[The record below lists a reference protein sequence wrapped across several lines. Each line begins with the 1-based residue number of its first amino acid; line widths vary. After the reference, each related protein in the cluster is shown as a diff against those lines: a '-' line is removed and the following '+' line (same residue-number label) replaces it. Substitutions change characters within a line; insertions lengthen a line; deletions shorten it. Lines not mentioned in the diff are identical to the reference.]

1 MTPEPSPR
9 RGKGAHHDPSDPTH
23 TAGAPQARG
32 GFNADIPPPGNRRT
46 GRPTLDEVAARAG
59 VARMTVSRVIN
70 AAASVSPRTRAL
82 VERAIAETGYVPNRA
97 AQTLAGKRN
106 DIVALV
112 LSEPGIS
119 IYGEH
124 YLTEITRGIETVIA
138 PLDTHLMLALNRPGT
153 EQESLTGRLTQM
165 LRGHRVDGVLLVSV
179 LADDPLPA
187 MVERLRMPAL
197 LSGHGPAWDSAGRVD
212 VDEVDAACNAT
223 TYLLRQG
230 RSVVA
235 TITGPLDTHPAR
247 RRLEGYRQGVEL
259 AGGTRGTGRLIACGD
274 MTEEGGARAMRE
286 ILAMSPDVDGILA
299 ASDAMAAGAL
309 RALREAGRRVPEDA
323 AVIGFDDSVIARH
336 TDPPLTSVRLPL
348 SEMGRTMARILL
360 QQIGAP
366 SSAQPPHSLLCAELV
381 LRDSA

>member
-1 MTPEPSPR
+1 M
-9 RGKGAHHDPSDPTH
+9 
-23 TAGAPQARG
+23 
-32 GFNADIPPPGNRRT
+32 PPGKRRT

-82 VERAIAETGYVPNRA
+82 VERAIAETGYIPNRA
-97 AQTLAGKRN
+97 AQTLAGRRN

-112 LSEPGIS
+112 VSDPVMT

-124 YLTEITRGIETVIA
+124 YLTEVARGIETVIA
-138 PLDTHLMLALNRPGT
+138 PLDTQLMLALNRT
-153 EQESLTGRLTQM
+153 DSEQVRLTQM
-165 LRGHRVDGVLLVSV
+165 LRGHGVDGVLLVSV

-187 MVERLRMPAL
+187 MVERLNMTAL
-197 LSGHGPAWDSAGRVD
+197 LSGHGPAWDTAGRVD
-212 VDEVDAACNAT
+212 VDEVGAACNAT
-223 TYLLRQG
+223 AYLLKQG

-235 TITGPLDTHPAR
+235 TITGPLDMHPAQ

-259 AGGTRGTGRLIACGD
+259 AGGTRGTSGLIACGD
-274 MTEEGGARAMRE
+274 MTEEGGARAMRD

-336 TDPPLTSVRLPL
+336 TDPRLTSVRLPL
-348 SEMGRTMARILL
+348 SEMGRTMARLLL

-366 SSAQPPHSLLCAELV
+366 SSAQPHRSLLCAELV